1 MSVKRVTF
9 APSALSH
16 GPRPA
21 EREIY
26 RREAPAVGQ
35 GKPAILPHGGGQHG

>member
-1 MSVKRVTF
+1 MNAERITLV
-9 APSALSH
+9 PSSLMH

-26 RREAPAVGQ
+26 RRDPPAVGQ
-35 GKPAILPHGGGQHG
+35 GRPAIVSPGGSQHG

>member
-1 MSVKRVTF
+1 MSAERVTF
-9 APSALSH
+9 APSALVH

-26 RREAPAVGQ
+26 RREPPVPGQGRPAV
-35 GKPAILPHGGGQHG
+35 PPHGGGQHG